1 MSQYLMQKKIWE
13 LFFEDF
19 FFFTKIILLMLGLIV
34 DLRDLKALAGGL
46 EMIEEENRALD
57 QARYIYQ
64 IKPGTYIRSSQVHI
78 LDKACQM
85 DMSFYRV

>member
-1 MSQYLMQKKIWE
+1 
-13 LFFEDF
+13 
-19 FFFTKIILLMLGLIV
+19 MLGLIV

-64 IKPGTYIRSSQVHI
+64 IKPGRWICHFTECNKWFPHNFSKNAQNMFVE
-78 LDKACQM
+78 
-85 DMSFYRV
+85 F

>member
-1 MSQYLMQKKIWE
+1 MI
-13 LFFEDF
+13 
-19 FFFTKIILLMLGLIV
+19 GLIV
-34 DLRDLKALAGGL
+34 DLRDLKALVGGL

-78 LDKACQM
+78 LDQARYIYQIKPARWICHFTECNKWFPHNFSKNAQNM
-85 DMSFYRV
+85 FVEF